1 MSVNQLKSTWW
12 RPLIAAS
19 ALTALVATPFLF
31 ASGVDNDSP
40 FNMPNWSTLNVVSGV
55 SANGRFSNVAPM
67 TIAADVDATVQLVDQ
82 LLPKPRLLIDHVKV
96 VPQGA
101 GATISNPE
109 NAPERLLAVAGSDV
123 RLIDSMPSFGNTTVA
138 VQGKFWLT
146 GPAVIGLDIQS
157 LYAKPVAFLAIGKEN
172 ETTHQLE
179 TIYQVIPLGYTTG
192 ILDIQKLAKLLAG
205 EVNLHGLTAVLACGH
220 LSTSLS
226 GAAQFALDSTVQFQ
240 VSTTP
245 KFLVDTDAKLP
256 H

>member
-40 FNMPNWSTLNVVSGV
+40 FNMPNWTTLNVVGGLS
-55 SANGRFSNVAPM
+55 SNGRFANVAPM
-67 TIAADVDATVQLVDQ
+67 AVAADVDATVQIVDQ
-82 LLPKPRLLIDHVKV
+82 LLPKPRLLIDHVKI
-96 VPQGA
+96 VPSGIDA
-101 GATISNPE
+101 PVSNPE
-109 NAPERLLAVAGSDV
+109 NASERLLAVSGSDV
-123 RLIDSMPSFGNTTVA
+123 RLVDSMPTFGNTTVA
-138 VQGKFWLT
+138 VQGKFWLS

-157 LYAKPVAFLAIGKEN
+157 LYAKPVSFLVIGKEN
-172 ETTHQLE
+172 DSTHQLDS
-179 TIYQVIPLGYTTG
+179 IYQVIPLGYTTG
-192 ILDIQKLAKLLAG
+192 VLDIQKLAKLLAG
-205 EVNLHGLTAVLACGH
+205 ESSLHGLTAMLACGH

-240 VSTTP
+240 VSTSP
-245 KFLVDTDAKLP
+245 KFLIDTDAKLP